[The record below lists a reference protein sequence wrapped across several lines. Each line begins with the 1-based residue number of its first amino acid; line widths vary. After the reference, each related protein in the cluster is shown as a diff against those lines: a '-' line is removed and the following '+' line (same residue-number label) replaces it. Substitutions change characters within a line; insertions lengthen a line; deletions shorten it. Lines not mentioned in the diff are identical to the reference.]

1 MESKRADVKKSDEAL
16 RKIQEIKRKVY
27 SHRSNISR
35 IEREKSDR
43 LSDFDQRIR
52 REQDQIKQYSKQI
65 DDLKRQ
71 I

>member
-1 MESKRADVKKSDEAL
+1 MADTKKSDEAL
-16 RKIQEIKRKVY
+16 RKIQEINRKVDGNQ
-27 SHRSNISR
+27 SNIVR

-43 LSDFDQRIR
+43 VRDFDQRIR